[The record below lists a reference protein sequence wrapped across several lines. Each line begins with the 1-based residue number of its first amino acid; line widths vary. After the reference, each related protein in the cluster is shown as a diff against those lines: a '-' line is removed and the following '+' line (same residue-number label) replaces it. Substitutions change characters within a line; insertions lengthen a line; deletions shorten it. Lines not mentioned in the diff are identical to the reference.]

1 MNRELLN
8 KFIANRCTSDE
19 VDVVFDWL
27 QNHSGNLSYEALFKS
42 YWDGIQVME
51 ADKEKSS
58 QQQLDRI
65 HHTINLNHSDWL
77 NGDRKKVLN
86 RKKSFVRLISKA
98 AAILLLPVISI
109 LVYSYFYQPDL
120 YSLLGESQKYEIVSP
135 PGSRTHLELSDGT
148 KVWLN
153 RGSKMIYPRRFIGNT
168 RTVQLVG
175 EGYFEV
181 ASNKTKPF
189 IVETQEMSVKA
200 VGTAFN
206 IRAYPDGANFETSLE
221 TGKVIIHQTNSADKM
236 DVCDMKPGEH
246 FSFNETTRRYTLTT
260 EDLTKY
266 VAWREGKLV
275 FKDDYLVDVAERLS
289 RWYNVKVT
297 LKDQNLNHLTYTATF
312 IDETLDQVLE
322 MLEIVTPIS
331 YTVSNRHK
339 QSDGTFSG
347 KEILIYK
354 KGGTSTTN

>member
-1 MNRELLN
+1 MDKSLLN
-8 KFIANRCTSDE
+8 KFIANRCNPAEIDRIFSWVQKSSDSFSDE
-19 VDVVFDWL
+19 
-27 QNHSGNLSYEALFKS
+27 ALLKDYWNDIQMTESHEGKS
-42 YWDGIQVME
+42 T
-51 ADKEKSS
+51 
-58 QQQLDRI
+58 QQLDRI
-65 HHTINLNHSDWL
+65 HHTINLNSSERL
-77 NGDRKKVLN
+77 NITRKPFLTKRNSL
-86 RKKSFVRLISKA
+86 VRLMTRV
-98 AAILLLPVISI
+98 AAILFIPLLSISI
-109 LVYSYFYQPDL
+109 YTYFLQPDL
-120 YSLLGESQKYEIVSP
+120 YSLIDEFQKYEIISP

-189 IVETQEMSVKA
+189 IVETQAMSVKA

-206 IRAYPDGANFETSLE
+206 VSAYPDGANFETSLE
-221 TGKVIIHQTNSADKM
+221 IGKVVIQQPNSEDEIE
-236 DVCDMKPGEH
+236 VCDMKPGEH
-246 FSFNETTRRYTLTT
+246 FSLDKATRRYKLTT

-266 VAWREGKLV
+266 VAWREGELV
-275 FKDDYLVDVAERLS
+275 FKDDSLVDVAERLS
-289 RWYNVKVT
+289 RWYNVKVI
-297 LKDQNLNHLTYTATF
+297 LKDPDLNHLTYTATF

-331 YTVSNRHK
+331 YTVSKRHK

-354 KGGTSTTN
+354 KGGTSTNN